1 MINGKI
7 ETEEFKVFLEGV
19 FDHEVAD
26 LEKQYYGSMSLEND
40 RMGVLDIKLH
50 ISNILKGNFVHNDTF
65 LLIGKAPYEELSYHH
80 I

>member
-19 FDHEVAD
+19 FDQEVVD

-40 RMGVLDIKLH
+40 RMGVLDI
-50 ISNILKGNFVHNDTF
+50 
-65 LLIGKAPYEELSYHH
+65 
-80 I
+80 